1 MTDGNR
7 NALWSFLG
15 LSAVYLSAD
24 FWLAT
29 QGGDVRLPSPIEV
42 KLGSNAAAVYGLF
55 VVIPVF
61 AAFLYVTR
69 ELIGPRTQ
77 SRLARIPHPFGL
89 AIDLDVRLDRR
100 VLAII
105 AALFMVIPAAAVV
118 HLENKMLK
126 GRVGVSI
133 SKQEKLI
140 RDGISF
146 DRRICLETTSSHGCT
161 VAKDWKS
168 HLFRLHALTPL
179 LSGEYENAFQYDPTD
194 CRGREGACKGLT
206 FFPVLEPWL
215 MVLAGIGV
223 LSFWG
228 RVCWLILRPQR
239 SEAKKS

>member
-42 KLGSNAAAVYGLF
+42 KLGSNAAAVYGLCI
-55 VVIPVF
+55 VIPVF

-69 ELIGPRTQ
+69 ALLGSRTYP
-77 SRLARIPHPFGL
+77 RLARIPHPFGL

-100 VLAII
+100 VLALI
-105 AALFMVIPAAAVV
+105 AALFMVVPAAAVV

-126 GRVGVSI
+126 GRVGVSLA
-133 SKQEKLI
+133 KQEKLI
-140 RDGISF
+140 GNGIHF
-146 DRRICLETTSSHGCT
+146 DQRICLETSVSHGCT
-161 VAKDWKS
+161 VAEDWKS
-168 HLFRLHALTPL
+168 HLFRPHALAPL
-179 LSGEYENAFQYDPTD
+179 LSGDYENVFQYDPTD

-206 FFPVLEPWL
+206 FFPFLESWL

-223 LSFWG
+223 LFYWSW
-228 RVCWLILRPQR
+228 VCWLILRPQR
-239 SEAKKS
+239 SEATR